1 MLGSFR
7 RRCKR
12 LDRVAAIKYGVSP
25 VPEVS
30 VSSRKTE
37 VLRTALKAISD
48 TAARLK
54 EAGLDDLAAELQG
67 TMSRIRRELNHVV
80 AVKNHPDLFG

>member
-1 MLGSFR
+1 M
-7 RRCKR
+7 
-12 LDRVAAIKYGVSP
+12 IKYGVLP

-30 VSSRKTE
+30 VSSRKTG
-37 VLRTALKAISD
+37 VLRTALKALFN

-54 EAGLDDLAAELQG
+54 EAGLDDLAVELHG

-80 AVKNHPDLFG
+80 AVRNHPELGGLQR

>member
-1 MLGSFR
+1 M
-7 RRCKR
+7 
-12 LDRVAAIKYGVSP
+12 DRVAAIKYGVSP
-25 VPEVS
+25 VPEVN

-37 VLRTALKAISD
+37 VLRAALKEISD

-54 EAGLDDLAAELQG
+54 EAGLDDLATELHG
-67 TMSRIRRELNHVV
+67 IMSRIRRELNHVV

>member
-1 MLGSFR
+1 
-7 RRCKR
+7 

-25 VPEVS
+25 VPEVN

-37 VLRTALKAISD
+37 VLRTALKEISD

-54 EAGLDDLAAELQG
+54 EAGLDDLATELHG
-67 TMSRIRRELNHVV
+67 TMSRVRRELNHVV

>member
-1 MLGSFR
+1 M
-7 RRCKR
+7 
-12 LDRVAAIKYGVSP
+12 IEYGVSP
-25 VPEVS
+25 VLEVS
-30 VSSRKTE
+30 VLSQKAE
-37 VLRTALKAISD
+37 LLRMALKAISD

-54 EAGLDDLAAELQG
+54 EAGLDDLAAELHG